1 MSMTDP
7 IADFLTRIRN
17 ASRAKHSRVD
27 IPASRV
33 KGEIAKIMLKAGYI
47 GDLKFVDDD
56 KQGLL
61 RVYLK
66 YDRKG
71 NAPAIEG
78 MQRISKPGRR
88 VYAKKDE
95 IPRVM
100 GGYGVVVL
108 STSHGILTGTQA
120 KERGVGGE
128 VLCQIW

>member
-1 MSMTDP
+1 MTDP

-17 ASRAKHSRVD
+17 ATRAKHTRVE

-33 KGEIAKIMLKAGYI
+33 KGEIAKILLNQGYVK
-47 GDLKFVDDD
+47 DVKLVDDS

-66 YDRKG
+66 YDNE

-78 MQRISKPGRR
+78 IKRISKPGRR
-88 VYAKKDE
+88 IYVKREE

-100 GGYGVVVL
+100 GGFGIAVL
-108 STSHGILTGTQA
+108 STSRGILTGNEARQ
-120 KERGVGGE
+120 EGVGGE
-128 VLCQIW
+128 LLCQIW

>member
-17 ASRAKHSRVD
+17 ATRAKHARVD
-27 IPASRV
+27 IPASRI
-33 KGEIAKIMLKAGYI
+33 KGEIAKILREQGYVN
-47 GDLKFVDDD
+47 DVKFVEDG

-66 YDRKG
+66 YNEDS
-71 NAPAIEG
+71 APVIEG
-78 MQRISKPGRR
+78 LQRVSKPGRR
-88 VYAKKDE
+88 IYAKKGE
-95 IPRVM
+95 IPRVL

-108 STSHGILTGTQA
+108 STSQGILTGNEARQ
-120 KERGVGGE
+120 RGVGGE

>member
-17 ASRAKHSRVD
+17 ATRAKHTRVE

-33 KGEIAKIMLKAGYI
+33 KGEIAKILLNQGYVK
-47 GDLKFVDDD
+47 DVKLVDDS

-66 YDRKG
+66 YDNE

-78 MQRISKPGRR
+78 IKRISKPGRR
-88 VYAKKDE
+88 IYVKREE

-100 GGYGVVVL
+100 GGFGIAVL
-108 STSHGILTGTQA
+108 STSRGILTGNEARQ
-120 KERGVGGE
+120 EGVGGE
-128 VLCQIW
+128 LLCQIW

>member
-17 ASRAKHSRVD
+17 ATRAKHARVD
-27 IPASRV
+27 IPASRI
-33 KGEIAKIMLKAGYI
+33 KGEIAKILREQGYVH
-47 GDLKFVDDD
+47 DVKFVEDG

-66 YDRKG
+66 YNEDS
-71 NAPAIEG
+71 APVIEG
-78 MQRISKPGRR
+78 LQRVSKPGRR
-88 VYAKKDE
+88 IYAKKGE
-95 IPRVM
+95 IPRVL

-108 STSHGILTGTQA
+108 STSQGILTGNEARQ
-120 KERGVGGE
+120 RGVGGE